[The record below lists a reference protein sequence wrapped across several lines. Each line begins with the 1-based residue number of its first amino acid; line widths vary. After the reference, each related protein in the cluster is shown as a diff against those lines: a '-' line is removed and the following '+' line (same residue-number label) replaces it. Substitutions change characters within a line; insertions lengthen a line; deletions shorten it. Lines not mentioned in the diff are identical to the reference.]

1 LIGAF
6 FITKKSQEEE
16 KVKRIL
22 IMALAIL
29 STLGIY
35 ACQDTNQ
42 EGTERETII
51 VGMEAGYAPFNWTVL
66 ENDRYEDAYQLDGTN
81 NYVDG
86 YDVQIA
92 VMIADA
98 LKMDLVIKA
107 IEWEGLIP
115 SLNSTEEIDLI
126 IAGMSPT
133 AERAQTVNFTS
144 AYYSSTHVVV
154 LRSDS
159 IYVNAESIDDF
170 EGASMVGQLST
181 IYDDVI
187 AQMTGAIHED
197 PLGDVPTIITAINN
211 DIYDGTVLELP
222 VALAVIETNPDLSY
236 IQFSEGNGF
245 NVSFEDKDV
254 SIALRQ
260 SDTELLQQ
268 INTILEQIS
277 LEQRENIMADA
288 INRQP

>member
-1 LIGAF
+1 M
-6 FITKKSQEEE
+6 KK
-16 KVKRIL
+16 L
-22 IMALAIL
+22 LLMALAIL
-29 STLGIY
+29 SSLGVL

-42 EGTERETII
+42 VGNDRETII
-51 VGMEAGYAPFNWTVL
+51 VGMEAGYAPFNWTVS
-66 ENDRYEDAYQLDGTN
+66 ENNRYEDAYPLDGTN

-86 YDVQIA
+86 YDVQVA
-92 VMIADA
+92 VMIAEA
-98 LKMDLVIKA
+98 LDMDLVIKA
-107 IEWEGLIP
+107 VEWDGLIP
-115 SLNSTEEIDLI
+115 SLNNTEEIDLI

-154 LRSDS
+154 LKSDS
-159 IYVNAESIDDF
+159 PFANAESINDF
-170 EGASMVGQLST
+170 DGASMVGQLST

-187 AQMTGAIHED
+187 PQMTGAIHED

-211 DIYDGTVLELP
+211 DRYDGTVLELP
-222 VALAVIETNPDLSY
+222 VALAVIETNPDLTY
-236 IQFSEGNGF
+236 IEFTEGNGF

-268 INTILEQIS
+268 INNILDDIS
-277 LEQRENIMADA
+277 NEQRETIMADA

>member
-1 LIGAF
+1 M
-6 FITKKSQEEE
+6 KK
-16 KVKRIL
+16 VL
-22 IMALAIL
+22 LMAIAIL
-29 STLGIY
+29 STLGII

-42 EGTERETII
+42 EATERETLI
-51 VGMEAGYAPFNWTVL
+51 VGMEAAYAPFNWTVS
-66 ENDRYEDAYQLDGTN
+66 ESNRYEDAYPLDGTN

-92 VMIADA
+92 ILIAEA
-98 LKMDLVIKA
+98 LNMDLVIKA
-107 IEWEGLIP
+107 VEWDGLIP
-115 SLNSTEEIDLI
+115 SLNNTQEIDLI

-133 AERAQTVNFTS
+133 ANRAQTVNFTS

-154 LRSDS
+154 LKSDS
-159 IYVNAESIDDF
+159 IYSDAESILDF

-187 AQMTGAIHED
+187 VQMTGANHEN
-197 PLGDVPTIITAINN
+197 PLADVPTIITAINN
-211 DIYDGTVLELP
+211 DIYDGTILELP
-222 VALAVIETNPDLSY
+222 VALAVIETNPDLTY
-236 IQFSEGNGF
+236 IEFTEGNGF

-260 SDTELLQQ
+260 SDTDLLQQ
-268 INTILEQIS
+268 INTILETLSI
-277 LEQRENIMADA
+277 EQRENIMADA